1 MFYNLTRKPVYMV
14 HELGNLCFPQVILA
28 NHVLVKLKTYS
39 IKKMQLVLQ
48 LDLYVFL
55 SLGRKYILY
64 IKISRTIKK
73 WLE

>member
-39 IKKMQLVLQ
+39 IKKCNWSYSWICMA
-48 LDLYVFL
+48 FW